1 MFIVKGV
8 SELYD
13 YVTIFYE
20 RIRINTLAVIN
31 VTRESTWNLF
41 TPLLLI
47 SSLMLDC
54 PRLAIPVS
62 PSSVWNSI
70 VRIDISYFLFTTH
83 LLFHS
88 PAERKW
94 KSWNF
99 LSVVNSHECFNDSLK
114 NVVSAAYLPRTFA
127 LLFYNRKLKKT
138 ERSYH
143 IGLRITSHN
152 SFPSLSLVILIHSIK
167 DNLASM
173 RFKGYKL
180 SWVDAIFAIIARNR
194 RNRNGKCC
202 PSERIDTPF
211 SISYGKDI
219 FV

>member
-62 PSSVWNSI
+62 PSSV
-70 VRIDISYFLFTTH
+70 
-83 LLFHS
+83 
-88 PAERKW
+88 
-94 KSWNF
+94 
-99 LSVVNSHECFNDSLK
+99 
-114 NVVSAAYLPRTFA
+114 
-127 LLFYNRKLKKT
+127 
-138 ERSYH
+138 
-143 IGLRITSHN
+143 
-152 SFPSLSLVILIHSIK
+152 
-167 DNLASM
+167 
-173 RFKGYKL
+173 
-180 SWVDAIFAIIARNR
+180 
-194 RNRNGKCC
+194 
-202 PSERIDTPF
+202 
-211 SISYGKDI
+211 
-219 FV
+219 